1 MIQFPNDWVSFVWL
15 QVEVYDDKM
24 DGLSQCNV
32 HSSNNII
39 PDGMSYHH
47 VKILIYWVEFLG
59 TCIIMSMV
67 LVSCNRTESV
77 FFGLCE
83 DSQTWVRGRR
93 KAKALIISGSQSL
106 SYDFLKSETE
116 ALAFSKYEV

>member
-47 VKILIYWVEFLG
+47 VKILIY
-59 TCIIMSMV
+59 
-67 LVSCNRTESV
+67 
-77 FFGLCE
+77 
-83 DSQTWVRGRR
+83 
-93 KAKALIISGSQSL
+93 
-106 SYDFLKSETE
+106 
-116 ALAFSKYEV
+116 